1 MNNSKYIN
9 KEMNET
15 KKARIELH
23 LNTKNLILDLKP
35 IDQKVPLR
43 DKLEASYLK
52 KFELQTNQT
61 TKFPSPSPSHK
72 RLQDYGKA

>member
-1 MNNSKYIN
+1 MNNSKYIT

-43 DKLEASYLK
+43 NKLEANYLK
-52 KFELQTNQT
+52 KFELQTNQI

-72 RLQDYGKA
+72 RLQDYR